1 MHFLSRGAQSIPQRY
16 NPYQAP
22 REIKIVKI
30 NKWFAKVWSM
40 IIRFSTF
47 YFIDLIQDEEDD
59 VLNNNQKEKTRNSSF
74 GKNIAFSCCFVLK
87 YLLANALVV

>member
-1 MHFLSRGAQSIPQRY
+1 
-16 NPYQAP
+16 
-22 REIKIVKI
+22 
-30 NKWFAKVWSM
+30 M

-47 YFIDLIQDEEDD
+47 YFIDLKQDEEDD

-74 GKNIAFSCCFVLK
+74 GKNISFSCYFVLK